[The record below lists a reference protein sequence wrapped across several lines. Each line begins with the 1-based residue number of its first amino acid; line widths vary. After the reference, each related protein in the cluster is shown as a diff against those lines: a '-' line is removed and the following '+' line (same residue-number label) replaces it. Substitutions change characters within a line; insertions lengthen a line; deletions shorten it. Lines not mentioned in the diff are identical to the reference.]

1 MERHHPARP
10 ELLPLVRGRV
20 IYLRAIAPIGAVLW
34 LLGAGACRGPRSA
47 PPAPG
52 GRARVV
58 SLHDVT
64 TEIVVGLGA
73 TGQLVGVGGA
83 VQLPGSVQEAIVGV
97 PRVGDVESIVALH
110 PTVVLGMAVVAERSP
125 ELVRFLRDKGIEV
138 WLGHPTTLDGVLD
151 LVGQVGAR
159 VQAAPMAAA
168 LEDGLRAR
176 IGAIAP
182 PSGEPVRVFVY
193 DCCDPAFT
201 AGGGA
206 VLTDLIR
213 RAGGRNIFADIASD
227 WTKVSWEQVIA
238 RRPQLIVIHDYEFE
252 GQGNVDEKRRRLAD
266 IRSLAGV
273 PVTVMPLGQS
283 LGGLRSIDGLEHL
296 AKALRG
302 KGNAG

>member
-1 MERHHPARP
+1 
-10 ELLPLVRGRV
+10 
-20 IYLRAIAPIGAVLW
+20 
-34 LLGAGACRGPRSA
+34 
-47 PPAPG
+47 
-52 GRARVV
+52 
-58 SLHDVT
+58 
-64 TEIVVGLGA
+64 VGLGA
-73 TGQLVGVGGA
+73 TSQLVGVGGP
-83 VQLPGSVQEAIVGV
+83 VQVPASVEAAIAGV
-97 PRVGDVESIVALH
+97 PRVGDLESIVALH

-151 LVGQVGAR
+151 LVTQVGAR
-159 VQAAPMAAA
+159 VQAASSAAS
-168 LEDGLRAR
+168 LDDRLRTR
-176 IGAIAP
+176 MGAIAP
-182 PSGEPVRVFVY
+182 PPNEPVRVFVY

-213 RAGGRNIFADIASD
+213 RAGGRNIFADLAAD

-238 RRPQLIVIHDYEFE
+238 RRPQLIVIHDYELE
-252 GQGNVDEKRRRLAD
+252 GQGGVDEKRKRLAA

-302 KGNAG
+302 KGGAG